1 MLPGD
6 RNRWSRGWTEFWQC
20 SCGARLRQYLLWR
33 TYRRTELLS
42 VDHGARRDGMRG
54 RGQPQRRIVLLQRAA
69 YSVAIGI
76 VALAVCIGCR
86 RQTPMAPDAVYA
98 GIENELA
105 AGELT
110 KAREEAKAAND
121 FFALKQP
128 EWAAVFRIELGKVL
142 IYQGESARA
151 LTLLQQPLPQSSST
165 DSQVMRDIF
174 LSIAEARLDHL
185 DEAEQTLRQVELHCS
200 ACALRSE
207 IYSTR
212 GSLELEKNN
221 LDDAERAFRAALA
234 GSRSHEDKFLQTRCL
249 MNLAVIAMREENYE
263 DSIASFS

>member
-1 MLPGD
+1 
-6 RNRWSRGWTEFWQC
+6 
-20 SCGARLRQYLLWR
+20 
-33 TYRRTELLS
+33 
-42 VDHGARRDGMRG
+42 
-54 RGQPQRRIVLLQRAA
+54 
-69 YSVAIGI
+69 
-76 VALAVCIGCR
+76 
-86 RQTPMAPDAVYA
+86 MAPDAVYA
-98 GIENELA
+98 RIENELA
-105 AGELT
+105 SGELT
-110 KAREEAKAAND
+110 KAREEAKAASD

-128 EWAAVFRIELGKVL
+128 EWATVFRIELGKVL

-151 LTLLQQPLPQSSST
+151 LTLLQQPLRSSST

-185 DEAEQTLRQVELHCS
+185 DEAEQTLRQVELQCS

-221 LDDAERAFRAALA
+221 LDDAERAFRVALA

-249 MNLAVIAMREENYE
+249 MNLAVIAMREEHYE
-263 DSIASFS
+263 DSIASFSEASDLARSIGAKLVLEKADGNLGYIYYKIEGFSNALLKTRRRQSERRPILGLLSIRLRG